1 MRPFAIVL
9 AVALGLIAGVAAPV
23 LADHVP
29 PDIWDR
35 LDRERF

>member
-1 MRPFAIVL
+1 MHPFAIVL
-9 AVALGLIAGVAAPV
+9 AVVLGLIVGVAAPV

-29 PDIWDR
+29 RDIWDR